1 MRRFRPLR
9 LAVLA
14 PAAAL
19 AAALASCTP
28 VAFVNELVPTDT
40 YRRERDLAYGANE
53 RQRLDVYT
61 PAHAAAPVPVVVF
74 FYGGSWRTGRRADY
88 LFAGEALAS
97 RGFVAVVADYRLYP
111 EVRFPEFVHDSAQAV
126 RWTRDNIARHGGD
139 PDRIY
144 LMGHSAGAYNAAMLA
159 YDPRY
164 LRDAGLD
171 RSVVRGFV
179 GLAGP
184 YDFLPLTSVLLRAV
198 FGYPD
203 TSPATQPINFVAAG
217 GPPALLIVAAGDRV
231 VDPGNSARFAQRIR
245 ANGGAVREVAY
256 DGLDHRTVVGA
267 LAAPL
272 RGLAPVLDDVAGF
285 VAQPR

>member
-1 MRRFRPLR
+1 MRRRRSLR
-9 LAVLA
+9 LAA
-14 PAAAL
+14 IGL
-19 AAALASCTP
+19 AAALASCMP
-28 VAFVNELVPTDT
+28 VALVNELVPNDT
-40 YRRERDLAYGANE
+40 FRRERDLAYGTHE

-61 PAHAAAPVPVVVF
+61 PAQAAAPAPVVVF
-74 FYGGSWRTGRRADY
+74 FYGGSWRTGSRADY

-97 RGFVAVVADYRLYP
+97 RGFVAVIADYRLYP
-111 EVRFPEFVHDSAQAV
+111 EVRFPDFVLDSAQAV
-126 RWTRDNIARHGGD
+126 RWTHDNVARFGGD
-139 PDRIY
+139 PDRIF

-159 YDPRY
+159 FDPRY

-184 YDFLPLTSVLLRAV
+184 YDFLPLTSRLRDV

-203 TSPATQPINFVAAG
+203 TSPATQPINFVATG
-217 GPPALLIVAAGDRV
+217 SPPALLIVATGDRV
-231 VDPGNSARFAQRIR
+231 VDPGNSARLARRIR
-245 ANGGAVREVAY
+245 ASGGAVREVRY
-256 DGLDHRTVVGA
+256 DQLDHRTLVGA